1 MKIRLLGQRNALG
14 GGVHFAEFANELK
27 SLRLLGSVVE
37 EVDAAQL
44 PALEDAVRRSTPED
58 INIWFW
64 RHPAVSFIKGV
75 RVLWA
80 IFESDRLPADYVA
93 YLRDNAHVG
102 WVPSEWGKGVLV
114 EAGIDPAIIDVVPEG
129 VNPRNYHPFLR
140 PKREP
145 GAKPFRFLSVG
156 KFEERKAY
164 RALLEAFKQ
173 AFDNDPDVQLILKAD
188 YFLKFEQKKAELEAL
203 VRSMGLS
210 NVQMLWGE
218 FNPDM
223 LFALY
228 NHADAFVFPS
238 RAEGWGLPLIEAMA
252 TGLPVITTFYS
263 GHTEFLRR
271 VEDSILKV
279 DYDLEVID
287 DPEFHGYWPQL
298 RETGARWAAP
308 RVQSI
313 ADNMRRVVA
322 ERASYEAAGLRVSHA
337 VRLGFAWQ
345 QAAEH
350 AYSLLRQRGLASVS
364 VNFGGA

>member
-75 RVLWA
+75 CVLWA

-93 YLRDNAHVG
+93 YLRDNAHVV

-263 GHTEFLRR
+263 GHTEFLRH

-313 ADNMRRVVA
+313 AIQMRAIVDSYP
-322 ERASYEAAGLRVSHA
+322 EWRASAESAAQTIRYDCGWA
-337 VRLGFAWQ
+337 K
-345 QAAEH
+345 AAEIG
-350 AYSLLRQRGLASVS
+350 YLSLAARGLIFITL
-364 VNFGGA
+364 NLK

>member
-1 MKIRLLGQRNALG
+1 MKIRLLGQRNAWG

-93 YLRDNAHVG
+93 YLRDNAHVV

-263 GHTEFLRR
+263 GHTEFLRH
-271 VEDSILKV
+271 VEDSLLKV

-298 RETGARWAAP
+298 RETGARWASP

-322 ERASYEAAGLRVSHA
+322 EHPLHLAAARRTSDVLRSV
-337 VRLGFAWQ
+337 VGWR
-345 QAAEH
+345 QAAECGY
-350 AYSLLRQRGLASVS
+350 ARLSARGLASMTIK
-364 VNFGGA
+364 FG

>member
-27 SLRLLGSVVE
+27 SLRLLGWVVE

-44 PALEDAVRRSTPED
+44 PALENAVRQSTPED
-58 INIWFW
+58 VNIWFW
-64 RHPAVSFIKGV
+64 RHPAVSYIKGT

-93 YLRDNAHVG
+93 YLRDNAHVV
-102 WVPSEWGKGVLV
+102 WVPSEWGKGVLI
-114 EAGIDPAIIDVVPEG
+114 EAGIDPVIIDVVPEG

-140 PKREP
+140 AKRDP

-156 KFEERKAY
+156 KYEERKAY
-164 RALLEAFKQ
+164 RALLEGFAHAFG
-173 AFDNDPDVQLILKAD
+173 NNSDVQLILKAD

-263 GHTEFLRR
+263 GHTEFLRH
-271 VEDSILKV
+271 VESSILKV
-279 DYDLEVID
+279 DYDLEVIN

-308 RVQSI
+308 RVESI
-313 ADNMRRVVA
+313 AANLRRVVDDFEACRDAA
-322 ERASYEAAGLRVSHA
+322 ERASHA
-337 VRLGFAWQ
+337 LRLGFSWR

-350 AYSLLRQRGLASVS
+350 GYACLRARGMAGVTIK
-364 VNFGGA
+364 FG

>member
-44 PALEDAVRRSTPED
+44 PALENAVRQSTPED
-58 INIWFW
+58 VNIWFW
-64 RHPAVSFIKGV
+64 RHPAVSYIKGT

-93 YLRDNAHVG
+93 YLRDNAHVV

-114 EAGIDPAIIDVVPEG
+114 EAGINPAIIDVVPEG

-140 PKREP
+140 AKRDP

-156 KFEERKAY
+156 KYEERKAY
-164 RALLEAFKQ
+164 RALLEGFAHAFG
-173 AFDNDPDVQLILKAD
+173 NNSDVQLILKAD

-263 GHTEFLRR
+263 GHTEFLRH
-271 VEDSILKV
+271 VESSILKV
-279 DYDLEVID
+279 DYDLEVIN

-298 RETGARWAAP
+298 RVTGARWAAP
-308 RVQSI
+308 RVESI
-313 ADNMRRVVA
+313 AKNMIEMISNYQEFTRQGIYSA
-322 ERASYEAAGLRVSHA
+322 ETLSRLVSWEAAVCVALSCLRRREIFRSA
-337 VRLGFAWQ
+337 VRFDL
-345 QAAEH
+345 
-350 AYSLLRQRGLASVS
+350 
-364 VNFGGA
+364 

>member
-14 GGVHFAEFANELK
+14 GGVHFAEFANALK
-27 SLRLLGSVVE
+27 SLRLLGSMVE
-37 EVDAAQL
+37 EVDAANM
-44 PALEDAVRRSTPED
+44 PALENAARQSTAED
-58 INIWFW
+58 VNIWFW
-64 RHPAVSFIKGV
+64 RHPAVSFVKGT

-80 IFESDRLPADYVA
+80 IFESDRLPDDYVA
-93 YLRDNAHVG
+93 YLRDNAHVI

-129 VNPRNYHPFLR
+129 VNPANYHRHLR
-140 PKREP
+140 PKRDARP
-145 GAKPFRFLSVG
+145 KPFRFLSVG
-156 KFEERKAY
+156 KYEERKAY

-203 VRSMGLS
+203 VRSTGLT

-252 TGLPVITTFYS
+252 TGVPTITTFYS
-263 GHTEFLRR
+263 GHTEFLRH

-287 DPEFHGYWPQL
+287 DPEFHGYWPKL
-298 RETGARWAAP
+298 RDRGARWAAP
-308 RVQSI
+308 RVASI
-313 ADNMRRVVA
+313 ALAMRAVVA
-322 ERASYEAAGLRVSHA
+322 DHPRWTAAAAGASDVLR
-337 VRLGFAWQ
+337 RDFDWR
-345 QAAEH
+345 QAAERG
-350 AYSLLRQRGLASVS
+350 YSTLVGRGLCSLS
-364 VNFGGA
+364 VNFT